1 MKYYKIIDK
10 NEFVGICTTLDMRK
24 FQKKHNIFLVCDESE
39 AQYVQC
45 NGVMYHAVWMLP
57 VDANAQDVLIVQI
70 TEITQSEYNVLYEAI
85 KSDEK
90 IEIEPELVQEEPE
103 EDENSNITISYV
115 KESKIKEMKSKC
127 SNMITTGFDIVLS
140 DGKTYHFS
148 LTLQD
153 QLNLITSSQMV
164 SDGAEEIP
172 YHADGELCKYYASI
186 DMKKIIAKANDFKTY
201 HVAYFNSLKAYINSL
216 RSIDKVAAISYG
228 DVIPSKYQSEVYVEW
243 KDKLGL

>member
-57 VDANAQDVLIVQI
+57 VDANAQEVLIVQI
-70 TEITQSEYNVLYEAI
+70 TEITQSEYNALYEAI
-85 KSDEK
+85 KSNEK

-115 KESKIKEMKSKC
+115 KESKIKEMKTEC
-127 SNMITTGFDIVLS
+127 NNIITSGFDIMLS
-140 DGKTYHFS
+140 DGEIHHFS
-148 LTLQD
+148 LTVQD

-164 SDGAEEIP
+164 SDGEDTVP
-172 YHADGELCKYYASI
+172 YHADGELCKYYTSV
-186 DMKKIIAKANDFKTY
+186 DMGNIVEKANVFKTY
-201 HVAYFNSLKAYINSL
+201 HIAYFNSLRAYINSL
-216 RSIDKVAAISYG
+216 RSIDKVSAISYG
-228 DVIPSKYQSEVYVEW
+228 DGIPSKYQSEVYIAL